1 MQLYPSIFNDV
12 LAPVAPGP
20 SSSNTTGTSRI
31 ARVAR
36 QIFGKKPRKALIEMS
51 TKGVFPTTFYGMKSD
66 LAFIAGLMGKKATE
80 YQLDN
85 AYADVAREGIEVEYK
100 FTDALPGIPFELV
113 KLTLTAAEKEDK
125 MTIMASSTGGGGF
138 LISEIDGCLVE
149 IRGRDHELLIFL
161 KQTTKSEMDAL
172 KDAVAK
178 VIPALNQIVCSEGA
192 KYNLINVKSWQA
204 FEPEQLAEIEKMSF
218 VQKTAYVA
226 PEYTIV
232 SNINRK
238 PAFRNYRE
246 LLVYVDEQKIDLWQA
261 AIDYEISLSGW
272 SQDEVWAYAEKLLDI
287 SLASIEGGMNE
298 GLEFKGI
305 VKPMGSKLARDFLEK
320 PLLPMGI
327 MNYAV
332 PAALAV
338 MEHSNAHGI
347 IVCMP
352 TGGSSGIIPGVIY
365 AVGREGNVSKT
376 EKIKALLVAGLV
388 GSFMFETNYSGEIG
402 CQAEVGCSTAMAAA
416 ALTHFM
422 APDTETCC
430 NSASLAI
437 QSLLG
442 LICDP
447 VAGLVQIPCMIRNMT
462 AVAIA
467 TVVANVSVCGFQA
480 VIPLDEMIDSILKVG
495 TKIRFMEEYGASGTP
510 TGCRLA
516 NQYNKK

>member
-1 MQLYPSIFNDV
+1 
-12 LAPVAPGP
+12 
-20 SSSNTTGTSRI
+20 
-31 ARVAR
+31 
-36 QIFGKKPRKALIEMS
+36 
-51 TKGVFPTTFYGMKSD
+51 
-66 LAFIAGLMGKKATE
+66 
-80 YQLDN
+80 
-85 AYADVAREGIEVEYK
+85 
-100 FTDALPGIPFELV
+100 
-113 KLTLTAAEKEDK
+113 
-125 MTIMASSTGGGGF
+125 
-138 LISEIDGCLVE
+138 
-149 IRGRDHELLIFL
+149 
-161 KQTTKSEMDAL
+161 
-172 KDAVAK
+172 
-178 VIPALNQIVCSEGA
+178 
-192 KYNLINVKSWQA
+192 
-204 FEPEQLAEIEKMSF
+204 
-218 VQKTAYVA
+218 
-226 PEYTIV
+226 
-232 SNINRK
+232 
-238 PAFRNYRE
+238 
-246 LLVYVDEQKIDLWQA
+246 VYVDEQKIDLWQA